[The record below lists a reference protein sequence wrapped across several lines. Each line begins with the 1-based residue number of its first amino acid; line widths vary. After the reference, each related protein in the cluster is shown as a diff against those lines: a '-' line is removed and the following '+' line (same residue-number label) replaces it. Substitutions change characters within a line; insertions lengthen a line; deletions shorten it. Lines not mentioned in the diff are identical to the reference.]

1 MDRRNSQRLVL
12 ISSWLFSLPL
22 GFRTGPGLDH
32 SAQVGPLFLANRG
45 AGALLLGLAAIPL
58 FAQTSASQTESPD
71 KRIFRSTAEQD
82 RQPSSVQPS
91 PPQSDSGKDI
101 TQPTEVAAP
110 MATNPLN
117 ANSQT
122 AGKQPKRILWVIPN
136 YRAVSANTQLP
147 PLSPKGKLR
156 LATQDSFDYS
166 SFLLAGILAGLSQ
179 ARNSTPEFQ
188 HGAAAY
194 GRYYWHSFADQALG
208 NYLTEAV
215 LPIATRQD
223 PRYYTLGPGN
233 GNFGHRTL
241 YALSRLV
248 VTRTDSGGR
257 TFNFSEVA
265 GNAAGAAIS
274 NLYYPRQE
282 RTLSKTGQKWLLQ
295 LGIDAVFDV
304 AKEFWPD
311 INHHVFHDHYG
322 SP

>member
-1 MDRRNSQRLVL
+1 M
-12 ISSWLFSLPL
+12 
-22 GFRTGPGLDH
+22 
-32 SAQVGPLFLANRG
+32 QVP
-45 AGALLLGLAAIPL
+45 
-58 FAQTSASQTESPD
+58 T
-71 KRIFRSTAEQD
+71 
-82 RQPSSVQPS
+82 
-91 PPQSDSGKDI
+91 PQSDSRKN
-101 TQPTEVAAP
+101 TTLPTP
-110 MATNPLN
+110 STS
-117 ANSQT
+117 SQA

-166 SFLLAGILAGLSQ
+166 SFLLAGIVAGWSQ
-179 ARNSTPEFQ
+179 ARNSTPAFQ

-208 NYLTEAV
+208 NYLTEAI

-241 YALSRLV
+241 YALSRIV

-265 GNAAGAAIS
+265 GNGAGAAIS
-274 NLYYPRQE
+274 NLYYPREE
-282 RTLSKTGQKWLLQ
+282 RTLGKTGQKWLLQ

-311 INHHVFHDHYG
+311 INHHVFHDRY
-322 SP
+322 